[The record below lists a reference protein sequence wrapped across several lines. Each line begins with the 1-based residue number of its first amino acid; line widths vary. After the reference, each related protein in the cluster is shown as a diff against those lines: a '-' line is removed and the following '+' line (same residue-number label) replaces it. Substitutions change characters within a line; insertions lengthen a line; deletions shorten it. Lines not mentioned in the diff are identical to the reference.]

1 MSESSSIIDHIE
13 KCIKRYDYLINK
25 KASLKELT
33 NDEEGEL
40 ILLTPNVS
48 TSLVMMLELFRDAIE
63 DEKKSNN
70 KNKHGGAGE
79 ALAPAA
85 SAPPFEPEPSKG
97 TAAGSSQLDAILSTV
112 SGATP
117 QEKIESIRALM
128 APIIAELAVFIE
140 KNEAP
145 PPKTEDSGEPKKY
158 NDIGTATLNTLLL
171 LLNKI
176 KGLFSSDSIDKNIL
190 DQIDPPTMIPGW
202 DQLDEHEAKEITKK
216 ITESATGHL
225 EQMKKTIAGDISAIS
240 SESVEAIMNGLSLI
254 PGVGTTFQI
263 WRLLQNGVVLMSK
276 TVNSAAAAK
285 KKSAEFKGELHEIAK
300 DAKAIAEAKT
310 GGASPQAKV
319 QTPEEAAE
327 QARMAKARQDNMV
340 QGEWNGKGGGSKSPS
355 PSPSKTKLWT
365 TKKYKREYEKSVREL
380 KRTRKRFMNY
390 MKRKII

>member
-1 MSESSSIIDHIE
+1 MSESTSIVDHIE

-25 KASLKELT
+25 KGSSKELT
-33 NDEEGEL
+33 NDEESEL

-63 DEKKSNN
+63 DEKKSNY
-70 KNKHGGAGE
+70 KNQHGGEGE
-79 ALAPAA
+79 ASAPAPAA
-85 SAPPFEPEPSKG
+85 SAPPLEEEPP
-97 TAAGSSQLDAILSTV
+97 SQLDAILSTV
-112 SGATP
+112 SGSTP
-117 QEKIESIRALM
+117 QEKIESIRTLM

-140 KNEAP
+140 QNEAP

-202 DQLDEHEAKEITKK
+202 DQLDEHEAKEITTK

-225 EQMKKTIAGDISAIS
+225 ETMKKTIAGDISAIS
-240 SESVEAIMNGLSLI
+240 SETVEAIMNGISLI
-254 PGVGTTFQI
+254 PGVGTTLQI
-263 WRLLQNGVVLMSK
+263 WRLLQNGIVLMSK

-285 KKSAEFKGELHEIAK
+285 KTGTQFKKDLHEIAK
-300 DAKAIAEAKT
+300 PKDAAGAPKAPPPAKE
-310 GGASPQAKV
+310 K
-319 QTPEEAAE
+319 TPEEAAE
-327 QARMAKARQDNMV
+327 EARLAKLREENWV
-340 QGEWNGKGGGSKSPS
+340 QGEKPQFGGSKSVS
-355 PSPSKTKLWT
+355 SKTKLWT
-365 TKKYKREYEKSVREL
+365 TKKYKKEYEKSVREL

-390 MKRKII
+390 MKRKIV

>member
-1 MSESSSIIDHIE
+1 MSESTSIVDHIE

-25 KASLKELT
+25 KGSSKELT

-40 ILLTPNVS
+40 LLLTPNVS

-63 DEKKSNN
+63 DEKKSNY
-70 KNKHGGAGE
+70 KNQHGGAGE
-79 ALAPAA
+79 PPVA
-85 SAPPFEPEPSKG
+85 SAPPLEEEPPSQPQ
-97 TAAGSSQLDAILSTV
+97 SQLDAILSTV

-202 DQLDEHEAKEITKK
+202 DQLDEHEAKEITTK

-225 EQMKKTIAGDISAIS
+225 EKMKKTIAGDISAIS
-240 SESVEAIMNGLSLI
+240 TESVEAIMNGISLI
-254 PGVGTTFQI
+254 PGIGTTLQI

-285 KKSAEFKGELHEIAK
+285 KAGTQFKKDLHEIAK
-300 DAKAIAEAKT
+300 KPEDAAAAAGAPPPAKE
-310 GGASPQAKV
+310 K
-319 QTPEEAAE
+319 TPEEAAE
-327 QARMAKARQDNMV
+327 EARLAKLREENTAEHYPYPQS
-340 QGEWNGKGGGSKSPS
+340 QCGGGK
-355 PSPSKTKLWT
+355 SPSKTKLWT
-365 TKKYKREYEKSVREL
+365 TKKYKKEYEKSVREL

-390 MKRKII
+390 MKRKIV

>member
-1 MSESSSIIDHIE
+1 MSESTSIVDHIE

-25 KASLKELT
+25 KGSSKELT

-40 ILLTPNVS
+40 LLLTPNVS

-63 DEKKSNN
+63 DEKKSNY
-70 KNKHGGAGE
+70 KNQHGGAGD
-79 ALAPAA
+79 PPVA
-85 SAPPFEPEPSKG
+85 SAPPEEPEEPQSQPP
-97 TAAGSSQLDAILSTV
+97 SQLDAILSTV

-202 DQLDEHEAKEITKK
+202 DGLGEHAAKEITTK

-225 EQMKKTIAGDISAIS
+225 EKMKKTIAGDISAIS
-240 SESVEAIMNGLSLI
+240 TESVEAIMNGISLI
-254 PGVGTTFQI
+254 PGIGTTLQI

-285 KKSAEFKGELHEIAK
+285 KAGTQFKKDLHEIATKPK
-300 DAKAIAEAKT
+300 DAAAAA
-310 GGASPQAKV
+310 GAPPPAKV
-319 QTPEEAAE
+319 QETA
-327 QARMAKARQDNMV
+327 QV
-340 QGEWNGKGGGSKSPS
+340 GGGSK
-355 PSPSKTKLWT
+355 SPSKTKLWT
-365 TKKYKREYEKSVREL
+365 TKKYKKEYEKSVREL

-390 MKRKII
+390 MKRKIV

>member
-79 ALAPAA
+79 PPAA
-85 SAPPFEPEPSKG
+85 SAPPLEPEPP
-97 TAAGSSQLDAILSTV
+97 SQLDAILSTV

-190 DQIDPPTMIPGW
+190 DQIDPQTMIPGW

-240 SESVEAIMNGLSLI
+240 SESVEAIMNGISLI
-254 PGVGTTFQI
+254 PGIGTTLQI

-276 TVNSAAAAK
+276 TVNSASAAK
-285 KKSAEFKGELHEIAK
+285 KEAAAFKGDLHKIAK
-300 DAKAIAEAKT
+300 PKDVAATGALPPAQQAQGQNAI
-310 GGASPQAKV
+310 V
-319 QTPEEAAE
+319 
-327 QARMAKARQDNMV
+327 
-340 QGEWNGKGGGSKSPS
+340 GGGKSPSPS

-390 MKRKII
+390 MKRKIV

>member
-1 MSESSSIIDHIE
+1 M
-13 KCIKRYDYLINK
+13 KRYDYLINK
-25 KASLKELT
+25 QVSLKELSD
-33 NDEEGEL
+33 DEEGEL
-40 ILLTPNVS
+40 RLLTPNVS

-63 DEKKSNN
+63 DEKKINY
-70 KNKHGGAGE
+70 KNQHGGTGE
-79 ALAPAA
+79 APGPAPGP
-85 SAPPFEPEPSKG
+85 SAPPLEDEPP
-97 TAAGSSQLDAILSTV
+97 SQLDAILSTV

-140 KNEAP
+140 QNETP
-145 PPKTEDSGEPKKY
+145 KPKTEDSGEPKKY

-202 DQLDEHEAKEITKK
+202 DQLDEHEAKEITTK

-225 EQMKKTIAGDISAIS
+225 EKMKKTIAGDISAIS
-240 SESVEAIMNGLSLI
+240 TESVEAIMNGISLI
-254 PGVGTTFQI
+254 PGIGTTFQI

-285 KKSAEFKGELHEIAK
+285 KEAAAFKGDLHKIAK
-300 DAKAIAEAKT
+300 PKEQPATAQV
-310 GGASPQAKV
+310 GGDHKHVSSP
-319 QTPEEAAE
+319 
-327 QARMAKARQDNMV
+327 
-340 QGEWNGKGGGSKSPS
+340 
-355 PSPSKTKLWT
+355 KTKLWT
-365 TKKYKREYEKSVREL
+365 TKKYKKEYEKSVREL

-390 MKRKII
+390 MKRKIV